1 MEITA
6 KKQKM
11 GRKTGIKGPVA
22 QTALHVYLW
31 FTVALALFPL
41 AITIMFSLK
50 GINDFDKG
58 FWTIPSTI
66 CWSNYTYG
74 FSRVLKN
81 MANSVCV
88 GVIVS
93 LCVVGLSSFVAY
105 VFTQRDFYGK
115 NVLFSLII
123 ALMMVPGILAMTPR
137 YLLIQNLNLKNSW
150 FALLLPWISGNQ
162 VGAIFLFRTFM
173 GQHPKEIFESTR
185 IDGAGDFAQYFYL
198 SLPLTVPILIIQ
210 FINTF
215 SGCYNEYVWSMLVID
230 KADMQMLMP
239 QLKTIIFEATQ
250 DTGNPGITYA
260 MYLISSIPLIITSAV
275 GLKFFINGDFAGG
288 LKL

>member
-6 KKQKM
+6 KKQKT

-50 GINDFDKG
+50 GIHDFDKG

-93 LCVVGLSSFVAY
+93 LFVVGLSSFVAY